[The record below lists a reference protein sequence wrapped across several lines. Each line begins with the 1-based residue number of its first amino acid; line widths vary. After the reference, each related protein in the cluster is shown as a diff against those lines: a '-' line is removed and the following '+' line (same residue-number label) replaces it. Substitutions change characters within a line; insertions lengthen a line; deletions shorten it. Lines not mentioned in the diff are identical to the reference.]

1 MNTSTVIILLLLA
14 YSFASMVYVYKYR
27 GVARNK
33 DLREYLRKSWPIFAP
48 LNCMLYLNT
57 KKEAAMPIQNLNDFP
72 ELAAIKEN
80 WETIRDEAIAMK
92 EQGYFEKTNKE
103 GSAAYYD
110 VGFRTFFKYGWSKFY
125 VKWYGY
131 THDSAKQLCPKTVE
145 ILKDIPQVNGAMFTL
160 LPAGSKL
167 TRHCDPIACS
177 LRYHLGLDTPNSD
190 NCYINIDEQHY
201 SWRNGEAL
209 LFDETYLHFAKN
221 ETESDRLI
229 LMCDVE
235 RPTNIIGRFVNSIYK
250 VLASMT
256 LVPNTSIDK
265 RGFFNKLFSSVT
277 PIMDWGQRL
286 RKTNKKLYKA
296 LEYTLNLLL
305 LIALFYILS
314 IPFRIFG

>member
-1 MNTSTVIILLLLA
+1 MSTSTLIILIIAA
-14 YSFASMVYVYKYR
+14 YSFASVVYIYKYR
-27 GVARNK
+27 GVARSKN
-33 DLREYLRKSWPIFAP
+33 LRQYLRKSWPIFAP

-57 KKEAAMPIQNLNDFP
+57 KPKAAMPIQNLEDFP
-72 ELAAIKEN
+72 ELAPIREN
-80 WETIRDEAIAMK
+80 WQQIRDEAVAMV
-92 EQGYFEKTNKE
+92 EQGYFDQTKEE
-103 GSAAYYD
+103 GSAASYD

-145 ILKDIPQVNGAMFTL
+145 ILKDIPCVNGAMFTL

-167 TRHCDPIACS
+167 TKHADPIACS
-177 LRYHLGLDTPNSD
+177 LRYHLGLATPNHD
-190 NCYINIDEQHY
+190 DCFINIDKQKY
-201 SWRNGEAL
+201 SWRDGDAL

-221 ETESDRLI
+221 KTEYDRLI

-250 VLASMT
+250 ILASMT

-265 RGFFNKLFSSVT
+265 RGFFNKLFHLIT
-277 PIMDWGQRL
+277 PIMNWGQEL

-296 LEYTLNLLL
+296 LEYTLNTTL
-305 LIALFYILS
+305 LIAFLYIFYI
-314 IPFRIFG
+314 PFKIFG